1 MADKKINVVFDASV
15 KANVGNLKGIVNKL
29 QNELNNLEMP
39 NGVTKG
45 FEKEIKTLVNEL
57 QIFESLTTG
66 GIGNL
71 GDAKKVNASWEKISS
86 TLRTIGIQI
95 DDLKLSPA
103 NIFSKEVGANI
114 NKATKGLNE
123 YLAKVEKIKK
133 ENGEYQNIQAKKRKA
148 EDALPDLR
156 KEASKDRK
164 NADAARRK
172 YENRQEVWDKQYKD
186 DYEKLEQEISDKD
199 KQLQAKEKEIA
210 TLKSRRQEFRNQGI
224 IGQEKN
230 NLKDSEIASLR
241 LAEKIAEY
249 DEAEAKAA
257 EAEKEYLALKR
268 SASGKKG
275 YYTKQ
280 KKLHGENSEEAKK
293 AKEVSEQAENAA
305 KNAKA
310 AMEAA
315 QEAFQSKSPITQEAR
330 DSLPDNI
337 KQLQEAEKVLLDLK
351 EAQNKFN
358 QLKSEKEEK
367 EGARS
372 EEAKTFK
379 RNLGRAENDARI
391 AEQLAQQTEDSLK
404 KAEDEIVQLEGKL
417 SQIETEGTVE
427 EWQKLINIVKELT
440 GQDLSEAG
448 RDIEVFKQ
456 ALEDY
461 KTKEL
466 EKTPQTLEEIST
478 TAKSTA
484 GSMSEVGRAV
494 DSATTSFKDL
504 TREQQDMERFKDN
517 ILDFFSIG
525 NTIQIFKNA
534 LRDAFDTVKE
544 LDAAMTETAVVT
556 DFSIGDM
563 WEKLPEYSKTASDL
577 GSSIKDLYGATTL
590 YYQQGLNTEQAMS
603 VGIET
608 MKMARIANM
617 EGADATKAMTA
628 ALRGFNME
636 INETSAKRV
645 NDVYSELAAITA
657 ADTQQ
662 IATAMTKTASIADSA
677 NMDFEVT
684 AALLAQIIETTQ
696 EAPETAGTALKTI
709 IARFTEVKELFS
721 EGMLTGK
728 DSEGE
733 AININKIDAALQTVG
748 ISLKDFLNGS
758 KGIDDIFLE
767 LASKWDTL
775 DLATQRYIATTAAGS
790 RQQSRFIAMMSNYDR
805 TMELVGAANDS
816 AGASNEQFDKT
827 LDSLDAKL
835 ERLNNAW
842 QEFTMN
848 LANNELIKFGVD
860 FLANFLETIN
870 SITEALS
877 GGNGM
882 VKSILTLGEVVV
894 GLKTGKNIFNSIFR
908 GISSSLPE
916 ETQVPWWMH
925 LFSGGEGQ
933 GQKGKFKVFQNGLS
947 ELGNVAKVIGDI
959 NRGLENP
966 KNIKLPKKIT
976 DIATGVTDWFNNE
989 YRGGWQ
995 ASRVLSD
1002 ERRQRVAEALTSQ
1015 DFVEEETAQDV
1026 LEMLGDADSSDSFQ
1040 EILGLFGEDFEAQM
1054 SEIFDF
1060 DTIAEEGFD
1069 SVKNGFKNLFD
1080 DGIAKAKT
1088 FGSVLKKAFT
1098 SPLGKLSLLVG
1109 AGMALYKTWE
1119 YFNLDNQE
1127 KRAQENLKEI
1137 KSAASIERSKLS
1149 QLSEEKTSYQTMKE
1163 EIDGLVEGS
1172 LEWKQAVSDLNEKT
1186 LDLKS
1191 RYSELEI
1198 SKKDGLFS
1206 IDDSSWDSIINKQ
1219 QKAVDT
1225 LDNTKIMAQMQ
1236 VDEVAFK
1243 KSLNKVVQSSN
1254 LSKGFSFA
1262 SENIYSLLSADAMY
1276 NVLGQYSGGLKKVD
1290 SSYQEALS
1298 QERALYDS
1306 IKESRRKEIVETSI
1320 SDDISEANSELV
1332 SNLITKGGISW
1343 GRDGEYNKSVEDR
1356 VDSYMHSYDF
1366 WSENALQ
1373 KEYAEKI
1380 GGVYKGGKLYT
1391 DKTYSE
1397 EITLDKSGL
1406 KQALATNK
1414 TMDQIS
1420 EYSEQLNQSLKTLN
1434 TQQKEQLKELFS
1446 TEGQDITTSTL
1457 REFYQNGQ
1465 LDKQAFENFAKENGF
1480 DSTEDMAKKLGMSV
1494 DTFYDSIESNLN
1506 MAKSRVEKQRKNV
1519 VKNLS
1524 QYGNTLNGQVTDD
1537 AAMLALL
1544 EAKFGDYILETFDS
1558 AIKSL
1563 EYTGDKD
1570 LISAGIQG
1578 LQATAQYG
1586 TKADVEQIANFI
1598 NEVNWSSPI
1607 EAASALND
1615 ELKTGTNLTKEFA
1628 QGMLNVNSSFL
1639 GAGSQIQHLW
1649 DTASDTGLSE
1659 ALDEIIAANGEIT
1672 GADIAGLTKDYQ
1684 SLDKMLKNTGISASG
1699 VAKALDM
1706 ISKGEMNIQSLT
1718 NAVAASLAGF
1728 GGLSDMINDVI
1739 SQIGEWDMGTDE
1751 GQIGDFAS
1759 QLYETANELISSG
1772 QRGNTQLD
1780 KIFGLVY
1787 GHDYLRGKVGD
1798 ERKAALEAG
1807 LEGIAGLKD
1816 GNMSSI
1822 WNKIGTLDASVQEQA
1837 GNLRVS
1843 YKNGEAFID
1852 GYEGMTTAQIVE
1864 NIRNL
1869 SQAAGFSDNEMFAK
1883 MLLGDASNYSDYIRP
1898 ILSQND
1904 LELGLDRAYD
1914 AANEHKGQKVMD
1926 ESEIEAIAQ
1935 LYNEDAS
1942 EVRNKLLQQAKE
1954 NGEKIAFTDFYD
1966 ENGQL
1971 KDTEGILQEIVN
1983 TQIKL
1988 SGTTD
1993 KVAYTTEGWIKRF
2006 GEGSQES
2013 SLRVHELQQEL
2024 ANMGVPDDKIDQMT
2038 EDIVDGLLNVEDEA
2052 TVEVEFPDGSVKDI
2066 TVKAGQ
2072 SFAQAYEQAMK
2083 QFEYDS
2089 IGKAIA
2095 SAFVDMDIDASG
2107 IYEEVH
2113 GAVEEANEDAI
2124 ITIKN
2129 EGAEEITSAIN
2140 TAIDNANK
2148 TVKLNVSPT
2157 TIEISGS
2164 ASGAIHLN
2172 AYKDGIVNA
2181 SYTHPAL
2188 VGEEGPELVETANG
2202 AYLAGV
2208 GGPEVTNINKGDT
2221 VHTAGETKKI
2231 LKGNRHKQIPRFSN
2245 GKSGPTLHAYGDML
2259 KGSGG
2264 SGKDDAWETSIDK
2277 LYNLLREI
2285 QEETRYRNSIERRY
2299 ERMLESLDVSA
2310 TQLVSLSRQELS
2322 QLQEEKQLQEQL
2334 IKGRQDQIAEY
2345 MQDNQDFAKYAWV
2358 EQNERGE
2365 DVLRIDWEMINGITD
2380 KKLGED
2386 VSKYLSQLEGWF
2398 GDIEGAQDS
2407 IDEIDDQLFEI
2418 NQRGKDEYFDLEEK
2432 IKDALVQSYQ
2442 DEIDKL
2448 SEINDTINDT
2458 NSQIIQSIQ
2467 DSVSRMRQERE
2478 NQQTEEDLDTLRQR
2492 LSYLQQ
2498 DTSGANAQE
2507 ILELQKEIDEK
2518 SQDYTD
2524 SLIDQKIT
2532 KLQEQ
2537 NDDAAEQRKMQ
2548 IEVMQQQLDHLEK
2561 TGEIWTEV
2569 QTLMDEGLH
2578 PDGGLVGGSKLEEI
2592 LQKSENFAG
2601 LSTLGK
2607 MKWLEETNRLV
2618 AQGLGYLY
2626 QGRQLENLGLETGS
2640 TIQFVDSEGN
2650 VLSGE
2655 LLDGGDVKVGDKVYK
2670 DIYQSYDGKY
2680 YSLGQAE
2687 DYVTP
2692 EKNLE
2697 KEIEIETVEP
2707 SEKLETPGPGVSM
2720 IEKQVIKTNNAG
2732 EYIGSWTLTDPER
2745 TETFVATGS
2754 LNEIEK
2760 RYPKYSRY
2768 WNSWIWETVKVPA
2781 YKKGGLADFTG
2792 PAWLDGTK
2800 SRPEYILNASQTK
2813 SFFTLVDALESL
2825 KYKPSNNQTENYGD
2839 TIYDIDINIETVK
2852 EEADVDMLVDKV
2864 QKSIVKASQYRNT
2877 NLIRR

>member
-1 MADKKINVVFDASV
+1 MANKNYNLVFKADLEIGGVKSAVAELNKILQSTNITIPKNINNNLTKLVNTLNTELNKIEGLNGEALGVKEAKQAADSYNKINSTLQQLKIAMRDIQATTGVDPSKFFPKDIKTKIEGATQALENYKKVIEKGPRDDSYQEV
-15 KANVGNLKGIVNKL
+15 ANNLKKAQKALGTAQEK
-29 QNELNNLEMP
+29 Q
-39 NGVTKG
+39 
-45 FEKEIKTLVNEL
+45 EKEKLNYQAAVLRKERAEEEKA
-57 QIFESLTTG
+57 QHERERRAAEQ
-66 GIGNL
+66 
-71 GDAKKVNASWEKISS
+71 DREEAS
-86 TLRTIGIQI
+86 R
-95 DDLKLSPA
+95 
-103 NIFSKEVGANI
+103 
-114 NKATKGLNE
+114 
-123 YLAKVEKIKK
+123 
-133 ENGEYQNIQAKKRKA
+133 RKA
-148 EDALPDLR
+148 ELNTQR
-156 KEASKDRK
+156 RTSKQQIAIQEK
-164 NADAARRK
+164 INA
-172 YENRQEVWDKQYKD
+172 
-186 DYEKLEQEISDKD
+186 
-199 KQLQAKEKEIA
+199 AKEKEKKHQQRIDA
-210 TLKSRRQEFRNQGI
+210 IEEKKEITRVGTRAYDDLDRSLTYNTQQLERAKRNRKAL
-224 IGQEKN
+224 EKE
-230 NLKDSEIASLR
+230 LE
-241 LAEKIAEY
+241 LAKQY
-249 DEAEAKAA
+249 
-257 EAEKEYLALKR
+257 EKEYAQADSQEKSAKERLETSKR
-268 SASGKKG
+268 QIKNDQSRVDKESKAVDNASANYQAAADAAEEAREKLSGL
-275 YYTKQ
+275 TQELNEQKQ
-280 KKLHGENSEEAKK
+280 AFDQQNLDVLISEFKKLGIELP
-293 AKEVSEQAENAA
+293 Q
-305 KNAKA
+305 
-310 AMEAA
+310 
-315 QEAFQSKSPITQEAR
+315 TQQNLEG
-330 DSLPDNI
+330 I
-337 KQLQEAEKVLLDLK
+337 EKVFQNLSAEAQGNVAEVLK
-351 EAQNKFN
+351 EAGIQIKNIGDN
-358 QLKSEKEEK
+358 AE
-367 EGARS
+367 
-372 EEAKTFK
+372 
-379 RNLGRAENDARI
+379 NLGTKTASFGQMADDAERTAN
-391 AEQLAQQTEDSLK
+391 EVENLK
-404 KAEDEIVQLEGKL
+404 R
-417 SQIETEGTVE
+417 QI
-427 EWQKLINIVKELT
+427 
-440 GQDLSEAG
+440 
-448 RDIEVFKQ
+448 F
-456 ALEDY
+456 
-461 KTKEL
+461 
-466 EKTPQTLEEIST
+466 
-478 TAKSTA
+478 
-484 GSMSEVGRAV
+484 
-494 DSATTSFKDL
+494 
-504 TREQQDMERFKDN
+504 
-517 ILDFFSIG
+517 DFFSIG
-525 NTIQIFKNA
+525 NAIQIFKNTI
-534 LRDAFDTVKE
+534 REAFNTVKE

-556 DFSIGDM
+556 NFSIGDM
-563 WEKLPEYSKTASDL
+563 WEKLPEYSKTASEL

-590 YYQQGLNTEQAMS
+590 YYQQGLNSDQAMS

-758 KGIDDIFLE
+758 KGIDNIFLE
-767 LASKWDTL
+767 LASKWNTL

-860 FLANFLETIN
+860 FLADFLETIN

-882 VKSILTLGEVVV
+882 IKSILTLGEVVV
-894 GLKTGKNIFNSIFR
+894 GLKTGKDIFNAIFSGYGKVMEEKIPGFSKIISLFFGDKKDSGHVFDNVADKMAEMALQFNKIQKAGENMDFKEGLFDQVNIIFPKSIDKIKKLTQFIKKIKLGEVFTKSISGIKKFGKSIGLFVTTPLGQVMALLAAFKAVKSFWENINLEAQTKKVYDNFEALKSATEASR
-908 GISSSLPE
+908 EELNKITEAQQGFQDLEDKVHNLTEGTLEWKEAVAQLNEKVLELKQIYPELELVKDRDIFTIDESSWGAIIDKQQQTVNLLEDSKVSASLEVDEVEYKKKLLNLISSS
-916 ETQVPWWMH
+916 
-925 LFSGGEGQ
+925 
-933 GQKGKFKVFQNGLS
+933 
-947 ELGNVAKVIGDI
+947 
-959 NRGLENP
+959 
-966 KNIKLPKKIT
+966 
-976 DIATGVTDWFNNE
+976 
-989 YRGGWQ
+989 
-995 ASRVLSD
+995 
-1002 ERRQRVAEALTSQ
+1002 
-1015 DFVEEETAQDV
+1015 
-1026 LEMLGDADSSDSFQ
+1026 DA
-1040 EILGLFGEDFEAQM
+1040 
-1054 SEIFDF
+1054 
-1060 DTIAEEGFD
+1060 
-1069 SVKNGFKNLFD
+1069 N
-1080 DGIAKAKT
+1080 GIAKIWANVLSV
-1088 FGSVLKKAFT
+1088 GSAQQ
-1098 SPLGKLSLLVG
+1098 
-1109 AGMALYKTWE
+1109 M
-1119 YFNLDNQE
+1119 E
-1127 KRAQENLKEI
+1127 KFA
-1137 KSAASIERSKLS
+1137 SKLFPGYIS
-1149 QLSEEKTSYQTMKE
+1149 LTNTSTGEILKIYTDQAIQQKE
-1163 EIDGLVEGS
+1163 
-1172 LEWKQAVSDLNEKT
+1172 T
-1186 LDLKS
+1186 LDSTK
-1191 RYSELEI
+1191 ELYE
-1198 SKKDGLFS
+1198 DQ
-1206 IDDSSWDSIINKQ
+1206 KQ
-1219 QKAVDT
+1219 
-1225 LDNTKIMAQMQ
+1225 
-1236 VDEVAFK
+1236 
-1243 KSLNKVVQSSN
+1243 NKVRSIVSN
-1254 LSKGFSFA
+1254 SV
-1262 SENIYSLLSADAMY
+1262 SE
-1276 NVLGQYSGGLKKVD
+1276 
-1290 SSYQEALS
+1290 
-1298 QERALYDS
+1298 
-1306 IKESRRKEIVETSI
+1306 
-1320 SDDISEANSELV
+1320 DIPEENKELV
-1332 SNLITKGGISW
+1332 SNIITAKGVSYQKTQAVGDPTQPFIIITEKNEAVEK
-1343 GRDGEYNKSVEDR
+1343 RLEQYETQFKSYTDET
-1356 VDSYMHSYDF
+1356 
-1366 WSENALQ
+1366 L
-1373 KEYAEKI
+1373 KEQYSQI
-1380 GGVYKGGKLYT
+1380 GGGVYKNGELYT
-1391 DKTYSE
+1391 DGTYSQIKEVERQAMIEALSVAKVKDEIEQQSIKTE
-1397 EITLDKSGL
+1397 EALGFL
-1406 KQALATNK
+1406 KPEARKILT
-1414 TMDQIS
+1414 
-1420 EYSEQLNQSLKTLN
+1420 
-1434 TQQKEQLKELFS
+1434 ELFS
-1446 TEGQDITTSTL
+1446 SEGQSISTATL
-1457 REFYQNGQ
+1457 SQFYQDGALNKDAFIDE
-1465 LDKQAFENFAKENGF
+1465 LDAEFISKSL
-1480 DSTEDMAKKLGMSV
+1480 DISV
-1494 DTFYDSIESNLN
+1494 DKFYDAVEGNLEK
-1506 MAKSRVEKQRKNV
+1506 AEARVIKQRTNI

-1524 QYGNTLNGQVTDD
+1524 QYGNTLTGQVNDD
-1537 AAMLALL
+1537 ATMLALL

-1558 AIKSL
+1558 AIKNL

-1598 NEVNWSSPI
+1598 SEVNWSSPI

-1728 GGLSDMINDVI
+1728 GGFSDMINDII

-1751 GQIGDFAS
+1751 GQIGDFTS

-1787 GHDYLRGKVGD
+1787 GHDYLRDKVGD

-1822 WNKIGTLDASVQEQA
+1822 WNKIGTLDASAQEQA
-1837 GNLRVS
+1837 GDLRVS
-1843 YKNGEAFID
+1843 YKNGEALID

-1904 LELGLDRAYD
+1904 LDLGLDRAYD
-1914 AANEHKGQKVMD
+1914 AANEYKDQKVMD

-1942 EVRNKLLQQAKE
+1942 EVKNKLLQQAKE

-2006 GEGSQES
+2006 GEGTEKS
-2013 SLRVHELQQEL
+2013 SLKVHELQQEL

-2038 EDIVDGLLNVEDEA
+2038 EDMVDGLRNVEGEA
-2052 TVEVEFPDGSVKDI
+2052 EVEVKLPDGSVKDI

-2089 IGKAIA
+2089 IGKALA
-2095 SAFVDMDIDASG
+2095 SALVDMDIDANG

-2113 GAVEEANEDAI
+2113 GAVEEANENAI

-2129 EGAEEITSAIN
+2129 EGAEGITEAIN
-2140 TAIDNANK
+2140 TAIKNANK

-2181 SYTHPAL
+2181 SYAQPAL

-2208 GGPEVTNINKGDT
+2208 GGPEVTNISKGDT
-2221 VHTAGETKKI
+2221 VHTASETKKI
-2231 LKGNRHKQIPRFSN
+2231 LKGNRHKQIPRFSG
-2245 GKSGPTLHAYGDML
+2245 GKPGPTLQAYGDML

-2345 MQDNQDFAKYAWV
+2345 MQDNQDFTKYAWV

-2365 DVLRIDWEMINGITD
+2365 DVLRVDWEMINGITD

-2407 IDEIDDQLFEI
+2407 IDEIEDQIFEI

-2432 IKDALVQSYQ
+2432 IKDALVSSYQ

-2548 IEVMQQQLDHLEK
+2548 IEVMQQQLEHLEK

-2569 QTLMDEGLH
+2569 QTLMKEGLN
-2578 PDGGLVGGSKLEEI
+2578 PDDGLVRGSKLEEI

-2607 MKWLEETNRLV
+2607 MRWLEETNKLV

-2626 QGRQLENLGLETGS
+2626 QGRQLENLGLEKDS
-2640 TIQFVDSEGN
+2640 TITFKDIDGK
-2650 VLSGE
+2650 E
-2655 LLDGGDVKVGDKVYK
+2655 LTGKLTEDGDVLVGDTLYK
-2670 DIYQSYDGKY
+2670 DVYQGHDGKY
-2680 YSLGQAE
+2680 YSLGDIEEYVALPNTEGLNKDTTVDDLGKPDSPGGGSDPVVYTWKVTSPNGGAARTFTGTEAE
-2687 DYVTP
+2687 LDRIYP
-2692 EKNLE
+2692 ENLYRR
-2697 KEIEIETVEP
+2697 TRVDVP
-2707 SEKLETPGPGVSM
+2707 SLGDGDGPTSPAVKLE
-2720 IEKQVIKTNNAG
+2720 
-2732 EYIGSWTLTDPER
+2732 
-2745 TETFVATGS
+2745 
-2754 LNEIEK
+2754 
-2760 RYPKYSRY
+2760 PKSAL
-2768 WNSWIWETVKVPA
+2768 TVKEDEMIPKWKVYTSAGTFIGTFQNHYGALAAKYPSPEFIIKKYA
-2781 YKKGGLADFTG
+2781 KGGLADFTG

-2800 SRPEYILNASQTK
+2800 SRPEYVLNAQQTK
-2813 SFFTLVDALESL
+2813 SFFTLVDTLESL
-2825 KYKPSNNQTENYGD
+2825 KHKPSNNQTENYGD